1 MEFSTLTAKPNPSSP
16 LLAVL
21 LAAALALLG
30 CRQDMFNQP
39 RVNPLQRSDFFAD
52 GRSARPAIPGTIPR
66 GYLDDDPRLY
76 TGRVDG
82 TLVTTFPFPVTR
94 QVLERGRQRYDIFCT
109 PCHDALGN
117 GNGVVVRR
125 GFRQPP
131 SFHIERLRQAPVGH
145 YFDVV
150 SNGLGAMSD
159 YAAQVPVRDRWAII
173 AYIRALQLSQ
183 RASPADVPADVLPRM
198 EAKPR

>member
-1 MEFSTLTAKPNPSSP
+1 
-16 LLAVL
+16 
-21 LAAALALLG
+21 
-30 CRQDMFNQP
+30 MFNQP

-66 GYLDDDPRLY
+66 GYLDDDPHLY

-82 TLVTTFPFPVTR
+82 TLVTTFPFLVTR